1 MTIEAMHR
9 NHAVVN
15 LAADLL
21 GVRSQ
26 IVALYAD
33 LRGFSNWS
41 EAQPLDRVAQLMKVQ
56 IERVMGI
63 CNEHRHSF
71 HKFLGDGFVLLWEP
85 ESSEQLP
92 DALSSAL
99 EAAFQVHWSY
109 WQLTRQLDYPA
120 PSGYGVGIAV
130 GEAIRIQSEA
140 QINEV
145 CEVDFVGYPM
155 NCAARMQTLASGYG
169 TVVCSSTVRML
180 EGDPR
185 RFLQAKSG
193 HCRRLI
199 APDPEVVERAAITK
213 GLKPEDRLQFRYLS
227 FVDDAGLPWHAA

>member
-1 MTIEAMHR
+1 MQRCDAPVIFPS
-9 NHAVVN
+9 
-15 LAADLL
+15 DLV

-41 EAQPLDRVAQLMKVQ
+41 EEQPLDRVAQLMKVQ

-63 CNEHRHSF
+63 CNEHRHTF

-85 ESSEQLP
+85 EFPEELP

-99 EAAFQVHWSY
+99 EAAFQVHWRY
-109 WQLTRQLDYPA
+109 WQLTRELDYPA
-120 PSGYGVGIAV
+120 PAGYGVGIAI
-130 GEAIRIQSEA
+130 GDAIRIQSDA
-140 QINEV
+140 HINDV

-169 TVVCSSTVRML
+169 TVVCSSTVRLL
-180 EGDPR
+180 EGNSR
-185 RFLQAKSG
+185 RFLRAKSG
-193 HCRRLI
+193 HRRRLI
-199 APDPEVVERAAITK
+199 APDADVIERATIIK

-227 FVDDAGLPWHAA
+227 YVDDAGLPWHVA